1 VVLGIDLPDQ
11 KNLPNKIVNQF
22 TKFYQ
27 KLTNSL
33 NSRLVI
39 SHLAVALVSIFL
51 MVAFSGRYIFQAAN
65 SETEHSLQDLA
76 FAGSNAIQFPIIEVR
91 EGRSQPEFIKGMLKR
106 IFADNEDL
114 RFTVFTPDGK
124 PMVDSSDTLPTM
136 ATRSNAPEVMD
147 ALETDIG
154 RGMSIRSDPH
164 GERFMYVA
172 VLVQREI
179 EVVGILRLAVS
190 MDKSQEAARESFLI
204 LLGVALLIASGVS
217 LVGWRL
223 ASNLARPIQVLTKA
237 AGNMERGDL
246 GVRVKPTGPQELHRL
261 AEAFNSM
268 ANRLQSNVNELRA
281 FVANASHELRTPLTV
296 VKLRAEAL
304 REGALEDTEVAE
316 RFLGEIE
323 TEIDR
328 LVRMVNDLLDL
339 SRTEAGL
346 DTGKRGVLNLISIA
360 HEVQETFKIRAS
372 RAEVNLLLDIEP
384 GLPSVI
390 GNEDQLRRVLY
401 NLLENAIKYTPSG
414 GQVEMLLRAGPTP
427 GTVRVLVRD
436 SGPGIAPEHLP
447 HVFER
452 FYRAETSQTRPG
464 MVRGSGLGLAIAKS
478 IVESYGGEMG
488 VSSQLGNGTT
498 FWADLPSAG
507 TD

>member
-1 VVLGIDLPDQ
+1 MGIDLLDQ
-11 KNLPNKIVNQF
+11 KNFPENLGNQI
-22 TKFYQ
+22 TKLYL

-39 SHLAVALVSIFL
+39 SHLAVALVSIIL
-51 MVAFSGRYIFQAAN
+51 MAAFTARYIFQAAN
-65 SETEHSLQDLA
+65 AETEHSLQDLA
-76 FAGSNAIQFPIIEVR
+76 FAASNAIQLPIIEVR
-91 EGRSQPEFIKGMLKR
+91 EGRSQPQFIKDLLNR
-106 IFADNEDL
+106 IFAGAESM
-114 RFTVFTPDGK
+114 RFTVFSPAGA
-124 PMVDSSDTLPTM
+124 PVVDSSDALPPE
-136 ATRSNAPEVMD
+136 ATRLNAPEVLD
-147 ALETDIG
+147 ALETDVG
-154 RGMSIRSDPH
+154 RGMSIRSDPK
-164 GERFMYVA
+164 GKRFMYVA

-179 EVVGILRLAVS
+179 EVVGILRLGVS
-190 MDKSQEAARESFLI
+190 MEPSQEAARQSFLL

-223 ASNLARPIQVLTKA
+223 ASNLSRPIQVLTKA

-268 ANRLQSNVNELRA
+268 ASRLQSNVNELRA
-281 FVANASHELRTPLTV
+281 FVANASLELRTPLTV

-323 TEIDR
+323 TEVDR

-339 SRTEAGL
+339 SRMEAGL
-346 DTGKRGVLNLISIA
+346 DTGKRTALNLNGIA
-360 HEVQETFKIRAS
+360 HEVYETFKIRAA

-384 GLPSVI
+384 GLPAVL
-390 GNEDQLRRVLY
+390 GNEDQLRRVFY

-414 GQVEMLLRAGPTP
+414 GQVEMLLRLGPNP
-427 GTVRVLVRD
+427 NTVRLLVRD
-436 SGPGIAPEHLP
+436 SGPGIAPEHLL

-464 MVRGSGLGLAIAKS
+464 MARGSGLGLAIAKS
-478 IVESYGGEMG
+478 IVESHGGEMG

-498 FWADLPSAG
+498 FWADLP
-507 TD
+507 TV